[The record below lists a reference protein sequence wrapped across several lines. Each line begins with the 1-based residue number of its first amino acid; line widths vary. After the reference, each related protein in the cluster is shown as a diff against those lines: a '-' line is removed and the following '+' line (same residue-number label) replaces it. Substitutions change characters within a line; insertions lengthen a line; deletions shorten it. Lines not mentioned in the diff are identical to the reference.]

1 MEIRRKINGWRLGHF
16 GSSSRPVETE
26 DSQKQEVVHQQ
37 PRRDVG
43 GGWESRASSLHL
55 IKLCSLLEGTR
66 TERAD
71 VQEEISHYRHS
82 GGRLSASASSMTLKN
97 AAWKRVELFMACKW
111 LRASSWAH
119 TPRLASLL
127 GSEISA
133 GRQAECCCCCCTL
146 SVSAQ
151 MDAGCQDLQ
160 LCRKLM
166 RVW

>member
-1 MEIRRKINGWRLGHF
+1 MADDWAILAPAAGLWRRKILKNRR
-16 GSSSRPVETE
+16 SSISNP
-26 DSQKQEVVHQQ
+26 
-37 PRRDVG
+37 DVTLG
-43 GGWESRASSLHL
+43 GGRWESRAFSLRL
-55 IKLCSLLEGTR
+55 IKLCSLLWGTR

-82 GGRLSASASSMTLKN
+82 GERLSASASSMTLKN
-97 AAWKRVELFMACKW
+97 AAWKRVELFMACKR

-133 GRQAECCCCCCTL
+133 GGQAECCCCCTL
-146 SVSAQ
+146 SVSAE